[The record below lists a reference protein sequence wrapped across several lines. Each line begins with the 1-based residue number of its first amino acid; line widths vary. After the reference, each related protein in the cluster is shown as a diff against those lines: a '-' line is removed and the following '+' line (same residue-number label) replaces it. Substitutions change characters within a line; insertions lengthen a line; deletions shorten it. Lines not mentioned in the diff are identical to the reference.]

1 MLPEADRIRIQHMLE
16 LDLGHE
22 ARDFLSGFSAEDL
35 AQDRMRALS
44 IVKCIE
50 IIGEAVSDGTTYKAT
65 QRG

>member
-1 MLPEADRIRIQHMLE
+1 MLE